1 MNEDV
6 AVNWSQLIAQV
17 LPLWRHYVVN
27 TMYLPFIRNDFL
39 EVMNFL
45 KSLTL
50 KTEEE
55 KNEFFK

>member
-1 MNEDV
+1 MIFCSHIFSV
-6 AVNWSQLIAQV
+6 
-17 LPLWRHYVVN
+17 Y
-27 TMYLPFIRNDFL
+27 RNDFL

>member
-1 MNEDV
+1 MN
-6 AVNWSQLIAQV
+6 
-17 LPLWRHYVVN
+17 
-27 TMYLPFIRNDFL
+27 RNDFL
-39 EVMNFL
+39 DVTNFL